1 MASTDIRDG
10 VSEGAAL
17 VRLEKQQNK
26 ISGARGARG
35 APGGGERGAGWGGGG
50 RGRRASR
57 YFISYFIF
65 KKP

>member
-17 VRLEKQQNK
+17 VRLEKQENK
-26 ISGARGARG
+26 IGAGGARGRSRVG
-35 APGGGERGAGWGGGG
+35 
-50 RGRRASR
+50 ASR